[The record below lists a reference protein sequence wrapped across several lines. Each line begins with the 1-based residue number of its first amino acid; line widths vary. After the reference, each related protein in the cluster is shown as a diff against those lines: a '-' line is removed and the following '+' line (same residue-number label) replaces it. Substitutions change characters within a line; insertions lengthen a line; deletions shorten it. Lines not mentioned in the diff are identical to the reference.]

1 MTSSLESA
9 DSIIHGYFKHIKD
22 LIPIQY
28 LRVRNEVIKFS
39 GKYVAATRVRITPQ
53 GHMFRQAE
61 TYRPAVLF
69 SLSKTKRFG
78 FVLEIWLQIL

>member
-1 MTSSLESA
+1 MTSNLESA
-9 DSIIHGYFKHIKD
+9 DSIKKVIASIIHGYFKHIKD

-61 TYRPAVLF
+61 TY
-69 SLSKTKRFG
+69 
-78 FVLEIWLQIL
+78 